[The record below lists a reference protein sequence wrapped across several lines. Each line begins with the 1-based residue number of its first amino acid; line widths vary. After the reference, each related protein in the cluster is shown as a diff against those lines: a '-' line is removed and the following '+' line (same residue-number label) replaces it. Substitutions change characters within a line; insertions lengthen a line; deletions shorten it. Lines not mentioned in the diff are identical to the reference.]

1 MRTLSGAL
9 PLLFLIA
16 ACGGEPGEATGAGED
31 DLTAADTATVT
42 AVTAARTRAYV
53 HVSDAAPKQ
62 VGDALVAAAA
72 RGVDVRAI
80 MFGGPSA
87 NWDTTWQ
94 LQQHLEDSGVDVD
107 VRTDRPVDDVWV
119 VVDDAAIVPSGSGTQ
134 KTTANVDAFAKK
146 FTTILDGQAGSHD
159 GAPIASDS
167 VVVHPM
173 PDSGHDRIVALF
185 ASAKTSIDLSIY
197 QLQDRAVVA
206 ALGDAAK
213 RHVTV
218 RVMLEPKTV
227 GSQNYD
233 PVSKQ
238 LAAAGVNVQP
248 TPPRFDASHNVDHA
262 KFAIVDKK
270 EILVATGNLVR
281 SGLGGAMAQDYD
293 NRDFWIEDAR
303 AASIEAAQS
312 LFNADWARQSTPASA
327 VSTFVITPE
336 NANDSIGKLI
346 DGAKHTLLVYNQSLE
361 DSALVAKLVAAKRRG
376 VDVQV
381 LLGYQPGFG
390 GPPKNQAAVDS
401 LKQAGCKA
409 ALLRKHYLHAKA
421 IVADAQVYLGSQNFT
436 NGGLQNNRELGLV
449 LDDPKA
455 VDVVSRTF
463 ASDSQ

>member
-1 MRTLSGAL
+1 M
-9 PLLFLIA
+9 PLLLLIA
-16 ACGGEPGEATGAGED
+16 ACGGEPGEATGED
-31 DLTAADTATVT
+31 DLTAADS
-42 AVTAARTRAYV
+42 AVIAAVSAAQTRAYV

-62 VGDALVAAAA
+62 VGDALVAAAK
-72 RGVDVRAI
+72 RGLDVRAI
-80 MFGGPSA
+80 LFAGKS
-87 NWDTTWQ
+87 WDATWQ

-107 VRTDRPVDDVWV
+107 VRTDRPVDDVWAV
-119 VVDDAAIVPSGSGTQ
+119 TDETALVPSGSGTQ
-134 KTTANVDAFAKK
+134 KKTGAESDALAKK
-146 FTTILDGQAGSHD
+146 FTDILDVKPSSHD
-159 GAPIASDS
+159 GAPIAANT

-185 ASAKTSIDLSIY
+185 SSAKTSIDLSIY
-197 QLQDRAVVA
+197 QLQDRAVVS
-206 ALGDAAK
+206 ALMDATK

-227 GSQNYD
+227 GAQNYD

-238 LAAAGVNVQP
+238 LAAAGVSVQP
-248 TPPRFDASHNVDHA
+248 TPPRFDSSRNVDHA

-303 AASIEAAQS
+303 GASLEAGQA
-312 LFNADWARQSTPASA
+312 LFDADWARKDTPANA

-336 NANDSIGKLI
+336 NADDAVGKLI
-346 DGAKHTLLVYNQSLE
+346 DGAKKRIYLYNQSLDE
-361 DSALVAKLVAAKRRG
+361 DALVAKLTAAKHRG

-390 GPPKNQAAVDS
+390 GPPPNQGTVDA

-409 ALLRKHYLHAKA
+409 DFLRKHYLHAKA
-421 IVADAQVYLGSQNFT
+421 IVADDQVYIGSQNFT
-436 NGGLQNNRELGLV
+436 NGGLKNNRELGLV
-449 LDDPKA
+449 LDDAKA
-455 VDVVSRTF
+455 VDVVARTF